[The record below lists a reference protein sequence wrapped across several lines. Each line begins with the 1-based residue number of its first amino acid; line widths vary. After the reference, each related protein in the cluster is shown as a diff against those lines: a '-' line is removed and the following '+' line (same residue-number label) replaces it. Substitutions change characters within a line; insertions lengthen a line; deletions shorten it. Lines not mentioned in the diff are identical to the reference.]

1 MVDSAPGADTHYWYR
16 DEPETEQDRHER
28 SVAVLEAMR
37 TYRAAES
44 AMRRRTQVSMG
55 MGENDLLALR
65 YVIMAQQAGR
75 SIGPKELTGYLGIS
89 SASTTVLLDR
99 LESKGQ
105 LRRENSPFDRRALI
119 LVATATTDAEVRAA
133 LGEVP
138 ERMVEVANT
147 LDPDQARVVIDFLRR
162 MRSAVDEIDTHVSP
176 AEKAPSE
183 ESGSSTQPPSAQK

>member
-1 MVDSAPGADTHYWYR
+1 MVDSAPGAETHYWYS
-16 DEPETEQDRHER
+16 DAPETEQDLHER

-162 MRSAVDEIDTHVSP
+162 MRSAVDEIDTHVGP

-183 ESGSSTQPPSAQK
+183 ESDPSTQPPSA

>member
-1 MVDSAPGADTHYWYR
+1 MVDSVQGADTHFWYP
-16 DEPETEQDRHER
+16 DEPESPTNERDR

-44 AMRRRTQVSMG
+44 AMRRRTQLSMG

-75 SIGPKELTGYLGIS
+75 SIGPKELTSYLGIS

-99 LESKGQ
+99 LERKGQ

-119 LVATATTDAEVRAA
+119 LVATATTDDEVRAA

-147 LDPDQARVVIDFLRR
+147 LDPDQARVVIDFLSR
-162 MRSAVDEIDTHVSP
+162 MRSAVDEIDAHVDEAKP
-176 AEKAPSE
+176 A
-183 ESGSSTQPPSAQK
+183 AQS

>member
-16 DEPETEQDRHER
+16 DEPETEQRRHER

-176 AEKAPSE
+176 SEKAPSE

>member
-162 MRSAVDEIDTHVSP
+162 MRSAVDEIDTHVGP

-183 ESGSSTQPPSAQK
+183 ESDPSTQPPSAQK

>member
-162 MRSAVDEIDTHVSP
+162 MRSAVYEIDTHVSP

>member
-176 AEKAPSE
+176 AEKAPSA
-183 ESGSSTQPPSAQK
+183 ESGSST